1 MKANISSDSY
11 VINEGISGCNG
22 YTFIGRSFPFESW
35 PRLEW
40 PNIVILE
47 FSINIAS
54 DDWHYVF
61 GFLDQITHF
70 LFFKWGSVGLR
81 VPSFVLLL
89 THRLFHLYYEMDNL
103 ITVEERIKFLS
114 VTKNGQVYFFRWHL
128 KV

>member
-11 VINEGISGCNG
+11 VINEGIGGCNG

-35 PRLEW
+35 SRLEW

-47 FSINIAS
+47 FSINIGS
-54 DDWHYVF
+54 DDWRYVF

-70 LFFKWGSVGLR
+70 LFFKWGKIGLR

-89 THRLFHLYYEMDNL
+89 THRLNSLYIEMENL
-103 ITVEERIKFLS
+103 KTVEERINILS
-114 VTKNGQVYFFRWHL
+114 VIKNGKVYLIISHL
-128 KV
+128 KF